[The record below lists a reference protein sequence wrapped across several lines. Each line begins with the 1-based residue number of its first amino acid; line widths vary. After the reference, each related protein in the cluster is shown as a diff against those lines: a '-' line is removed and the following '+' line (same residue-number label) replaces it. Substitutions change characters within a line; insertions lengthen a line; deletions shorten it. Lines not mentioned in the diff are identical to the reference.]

1 MEANKWEQLWNQT
14 KKLSNDEI
22 DMWNI
27 LPPNYQVSGEREK
40 EKKWSILKVDELTR
54 IIWL

>member
-1 MEANKWEQLWNQT
+1 MGANKWEQLWNQT

-40 EKKWSILKVDELTR
+40 EKKMVDLKGR
-54 IIWL
+54 

>member
-1 MEANKWEQLWNQT
+1 MGANKWEQLWNQT